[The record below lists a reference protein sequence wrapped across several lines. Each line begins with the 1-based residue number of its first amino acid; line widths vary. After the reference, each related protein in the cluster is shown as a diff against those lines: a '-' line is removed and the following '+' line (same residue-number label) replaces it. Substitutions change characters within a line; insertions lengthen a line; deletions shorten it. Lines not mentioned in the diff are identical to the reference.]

1 MDIFNGLNPAQK
13 KAVAHTEGP
22 LLIMAGAGSG
32 KTKVLTCRIANLLA
46 QGVAPYSILAI
57 TFTNKAATEM
67 RERVDRMIGDAAK
80 DVWLSTFHSFCA
92 RFLRREIEATDIYK
106 RNFVIYDSSD
116 SQTVIKE
123 CLKEMN
129 LDDKQYTPASVQ
141 NAISNAKNQ
150 LMGPKAMER
159 DADNFHQK
167 KIAEIY
173 RLYAAKLRNN
183 NALDFDDL
191 LMISVVLLEENEDI
205 RRKYQG
211 RFRYILV
218 DEYQD
223 TNGAQYQLTKILA
236 ARHHNLCVVG
246 DADQSIY
253 GWRGADIR
261 NIMDFE
267 KDYPEATV
275 IKLEQNYRST
285 KNILAAANAVIE
297 HNVNRKPKELW
308 TENATGEKLTSY
320 QAMDER
326 DEAQF
331 ITTTITNAKNQLM
344 GPKAMERDADNFHQ
358 KKIAEIYRLYAAK
371 LRNNNAL
378 DFDDLL
384 MISVVLLEENEDIR
398 RKYQGRFRYILVD
411 EYQDTNG
418 AQYQLTKI
426 LAARHHNLC
435 VVGDA
440 DQSIYGWRGAD
451 IRNIMDFEKDYPEAT
466 VIKLEQNYRSTKN
479 ILAAANA
486 VIEHNVNRK
495 PKELWTENATGE
507 KLTSYQAMDERDE
520 AQFITTTITKQRT
533 IFNASYGDIAILYRT
548 NAQSRIIEETFMRSG
563 IPYTMVGGLK
573 FYDRKEIK
581 DILAY
586 LRVIYNPLDTVSL
599 MRIINVPK
607 RGLGATTMAKLT
619 AFAEE
624 QELSLF
630 DVISN
635 PEVLDAIPGITAR
648 VKKPLELF
656 TTFIFNFMNTHM
668 NMKLD
673 NLIDKVLKDSG
684 YLAELKAD
692 KKTENESRIENLKE
706 FIGVARDF
714 EKSEETPNLE
724 TFLSQLSL
732 VSDIDNADIED
743 DRVTLMTLHSAKG
756 LEFPI
761 VFMIGMEEGLF
772 PHSRTLMN
780 PDEIEEERRTC
791 YVGITRAQR
800 KLYLTNARQRTIYGK
815 TQAFPPSRFLKE
827 IPDEYVE
834 RLVPRA
840 NAYGFANAN
849 HYGAQQRSGF
859 MSFRPSASQMG
870 TGTHFAGK
878 PQSAL
883 EAMEALRERQSSARP
898 AAAGVIRPD
907 TSIKWKVGDKARHG
921 KWGVGTVVSVKGS
934 GEEVELK
941 IAFPGQGV
949 KGLMQKYAPITKA

>member
-1 MDIFNGLNPAQK
+1 MRQPRYSQIRDTQEDTLDIFEGLNPAQK
-13 KAVAHTEGP
+13 KAVEHTDGP

-32 KTKVLTCRIANLLA
+32 KTKVLTCKIANLLA
-46 QGVAPYSILAI
+46 QGVQPWNILAI

-67 RERVDRMIGDAAK
+67 RERVDRMIGEGAK

-92 RFLRREIEATDIYK
+92 RFLRREIEATDLYK
-106 RNFVIYDSSD
+106 KNFVIYDSSD
-116 SQTVIKE
+116 SQVVIKD
-123 CLKEMN
+123 CLKELN
-129 LDDKQYTPASVQ
+129 LDPKQYAPNSIQ

-159 DADNFHQK
+159 DADNFFQK
-167 KIAEIY
+167 KVAEVY
-173 RLYAAKLRNN
+173 KLYAQKLRTN

-191 LMISVVLLEENEDI
+191 LMVSVILLEENEEI
-205 RRKYQG
+205 RTKYQR
-211 RFRYILV
+211 RFKYILV

-236 ARHHNLCVVG
+236 AQHHNLCVVG

-267 KDYPEATV
+267 QDYPEAKT

-297 HNVNRKPKELW
+297 HNVNRKKKDLW

-320 QAMDER
+320 EARDER

-331 ITTTITNAKNQLM
+331 IATTISK
-344 GPKAMERDADNFHQ
+344 Q
-358 KKIAEIYRLYAAK
+358 K
-371 LRNNNAL
+371 
-378 DFDDLL
+378 
-384 MISVVLLEENEDIR
+384 
-398 RKYQGRFRYILVD
+398 
-411 EYQDTNG
+411 
-418 AQYQLTKI
+418 
-426 LAARHHNLC
+426 
-435 VVGDA
+435 
-440 DQSIYGWRGAD
+440 
-451 IRNIMDFEKDYPEAT
+451 
-466 VIKLEQNYRSTKN
+466 
-479 ILAAANA
+479 
-486 VIEHNVNRK
+486 
-495 PKELWTENATGE
+495 
-507 KLTSYQAMDERDE
+507 
-520 AQFITTTITKQRT
+520 T
-533 IFNASYGDIAILYRT
+533 IFNASYGDMAILYRT
-548 NAQSRIIEETFMRSG
+548 NAQSRVIEETFMRAG

-599 MRIINVPK
+599 LRIINVPK
-607 RGLGATTMAKLT
+607 RGLGATSLAKLT
-619 AFAEE
+619 DYADENG
-624 QELSLF
+624 LSLF

-635 PEVLDAIPGITAR
+635 AEVLDTIPGITAR
-648 VKKPLELF
+648 IKKPLELF
-656 TTFIFNFMNTHM
+656 STFVFQFMGYQN
-668 NMKLD
+668 NMHLD
-673 NLIDKVLKDSG
+673 DLIEKVLDESG
-684 YLAELKAD
+684 YLAELKA
-692 KKTENESRIENLKE
+692 ENKPESESRIENLKE

-714 EKSEETPNLE
+714 EKTEANANLE

-756 LEFPI
+756 LEFPV

-772 PHSRTLMN
+772 PHSRTLMDDN
-780 PDEIEEERRTC
+780 EIEEERRTC

-815 TQAFPPSRFLKE
+815 TNAFPPSRFLQE
-827 IPDEYVE
+827 IPDDYVE

-849 HYGAQQRSGF
+849 HYGAQQQSGF

-870 TGTHFAGK
+870 NGVHFSGK

-883 EAMEALRERQSSARP
+883 EAMAALQKKNVNVQPSG
-898 AAAGVIRPD
+898 GVIRPD
-907 TSIKWKVGDKARHG
+907 TSIQWKVGDKARHG

>member
-1 MDIFNGLNPAQK
+1 MDIFEGLNPAQK
-13 KAVAHTEGP
+13 KAVEHTDGP

-32 KTKVLTCRIANLLA
+32 KTKVLTCKIANLLA
-46 QGVAPYSILAI
+46 HDVAPWSILAI

-67 RERVDRMIGDAAK
+67 RERVDRLIGEGAK

-116 SQTVIKE
+116 SQVVIKD
-123 CLKEMN
+123 CLKELN
-129 LDDKQYTPASVQ
+129 LDPKQYAPNAIQ

-159 DADNFHQK
+159 DAENFFQK
-167 KIAEIY
+167 KVAEVY
-173 RLYAAKLRNN
+173 KSYARKLRTN

-191 LMISVVLLEENEDI
+191 LMVSVVLLEENEEI
-205 RRKYQG
+205 RTKYQR
-211 RFRYILV
+211 RFKYILV

-236 ARHHNLCVVG
+236 AQHHNLCVVG

-267 KDYPEATV
+267 QDYPESHT

-297 HNVNRKPKELW
+297 HNINRKKKELW
-308 TENATGEKLTSY
+308 TDNATGEKLTTY
-320 QAMDER
+320 EARDER
-326 DEAQF
+326 DE
-331 ITTTITNAKNQLM
+331 
-344 GPKAMERDADNFHQ
+344 G
-358 KKIAEIYRLYAAK
+358 
-371 LRNNNAL
+371 
-378 DFDDLL
+378 
-384 MISVVLLEENEDIR
+384 
-398 RKYQGRFRYILVD
+398 
-411 EYQDTNG
+411 
-418 AQYQLTKI
+418 
-426 LAARHHNLC
+426 
-435 VVGDA
+435 
-440 DQSIYGWRGAD
+440 
-451 IRNIMDFEKDYPEAT
+451 
-466 VIKLEQNYRSTKN
+466 
-479 ILAAANA
+479 
-486 VIEHNVNRK
+486 
-495 PKELWTENATGE
+495 
-507 KLTSYQAMDERDE
+507 
-520 AQFITTTITKQRT
+520 QFITTTITKQKT
-533 IFNASYGDIAILYRT
+533 IFNASYGDMAILYRT
-548 NAQSRIIEETFMRSG
+548 NAQSRVIEETFMRAG

-607 RGLGATTMAKLT
+607 RGLGATSLGKIA
-619 AFAEE
+619 AYAEE
-624 QELSLF
+624 HELTMF

-635 PEVLDAIPGITAR
+635 PDALDEIPGITTR

-656 TTFIFNFMNTHM
+656 SAFIFQFMGYQA
-668 NMKLD
+668 NMHLD
-673 NLIDKVLKDSG
+673 DLIQKVLDESG
-684 YLAELKAD
+684 YLAELKAEN
-692 KKTENESRIENLKE
+692 KPENESRIENLRE

-732 VSDIDNADIED
+732 VSDIDNAEMED

-772 PHSRTLMN
+772 PHSRTLMDDN
-780 PDEIEEERRTC
+780 EIEEERRTC

-815 TQAFPPSRFLKE
+815 TNAFPPSRFLAE
-827 IPDEYVE
+827 IPEDYVE

-840 NAYGFANAN
+840 NAFGFANAD
-849 HYGAQQRSGF
+849 HYGAQQRNGF
-859 MSFRPSASQMG
+859 MSFQPGPNQMG
-870 TGTHFAGK
+870 HGVSFSGK
-878 PQSAL
+878 PQSAM
-883 EAMEALRERQSSARP
+883 EAMNALGQKNISVQP
-898 AAAGVIRPD
+898 QAGIIRPD
-907 TSIKWKVGDKARHG
+907 TSVKWKVGDKAQHG
-921 KWGVGTVVSVKGS
+921 KWGIGTVVSVKGQDD
-934 GEEVELK
+934 EVELK
-941 IAFPGQGV
+941 IAFPDQGV